1 MQKILKKCPFFILH
15 SSLVIVFFT
24 ISCSLLVVHCFGQ
37 DRPAGKPPLLPFQTP
52 APQQT
57 SDEQLAIQFFQNRDF
72 EKAVD
77 IYERLYNKQ
86 PVLYYPYYYYCLIEI
101 HEYDKAEKLVKSA
114 RKADP
119 YAPKYMV
126 DLGYIYYREGNH
138 EKAHK
143 LYEDAL
149 KALPPNQQQIN
160 DLANAFNSHLE
171 NDYAIKTYLKG
182 RELLKNAYPFSLE
195 LSMTYER
202 MGKYKEMIEEYLNL
216 LDFKQSYLAT
226 VEDRLQSALANDPDD
241 SKNEIFRKTI
251 LLRAQ
256 KEPDKSYY
264 SELLWWYS
272 VQQRDFELA
281 LVQAKSLDRRLKENG
296 NRVLQLAKLCFSNN
310 NYDAAIDAY
319 KYLIGKG
326 SEYPFYNESKAGLLN
341 THYFKAVSEPNPLPK
356 DLTSLEKEFE
366 SEIQAM
372 GINKQSVSMVR
383 NLAHLEAFYLDKTD
397 QAIDQLNHIIEL
409 NGINP
414 QDKADCKLDLA
425 DILLFTNDVWE
436 ATLLYQQVNLDFRN
450 DAIGQEA
457 KFRNARLSYY
467 IGEFKWAQAQLDVL
481 KAATSKLIANDA
493 MALSLLI
500 SENFD
505 ADSNTVALGLYARAD
520 LLDFR
525 NMDEMALKTLDS
537 IPMHFKEHTIMNQM
551 LFKKAKIKIKQ
562 GKFPEADTLLGTLVK
577 NFPDDILTDDALI
590 TRGRLNEEQIR
601 DKDKAMAYYEE
612 LMTQYPGSI
621 FNVEARKRFRTLR
634 GDKIQ

>member
-1 MQKILKKCPFFILH
+1 LKNL
-15 SSLVIVFFT
+15 
-24 ISCSLLVVHCFGQ
+24 
-37 DRPAGKPPLLPFQTP
+37 PA
-52 APQQT
+52 
-57 SDEQLAIQFFQNRDF
+57 
-72 EKAVD
+72 
-77 IYERLYNKQ
+77 
-86 PVLYYPYYYYCLIEI
+86 
-101 HEYDKAEKLVKSA
+101 
-114 RKADP
+114 
-119 YAPKYMV
+119 
-126 DLGYIYYREGNH
+126 
-138 EKAHK
+138 
-143 LYEDAL
+143 
-149 KALPPNQQQIN
+149 NQQQIN
-160 DLANAFNSHLE
+160 DLANAFNNHLE
-171 NDYAIKTYLKG
+171 TDYAIKTYLKG
-182 RELLKNAYPFSLE
+182 RELLKNMYPFSFE
-195 LSMTYER
+195 LSLTYER

-216 LDFKQSYLAT
+216 LDFKQSYLST

-281 LVQAKSLDRRLKENG
+281 LIQAKSLDRRLKEDG
-296 NRVLQLAKLCFSNN
+296 NRVMQLAKLCFSNN

-326 SEYPFYNESKAGLLN
+326 TDCPYYNESKAELLN
-341 THYFKAVSEPNPLPK
+341 TRYFKATSDPNPLPK

-366 SEIQAM
+366 TEIQAM

-383 NLAHLEAFYLDKTD
+383 NLAHLDAFYLNKTD
-397 QAIDQLNHIIEL
+397 QAVDRLNQIIGM
-409 NGINP
+409 NDITP
-414 QDKADCKLDLA
+414 QSKAECKLDLA

-457 KFRNARLSYY
+457 KFRNAKLSYY
-467 IGEFKWAQAQLDVL
+467 IGEFKWAEAQLDVL

-505 ADSNTVALGLYARAD
+505 ADSNTVALALFAHAD

-525 NMDEMALKTLDS
+525 NLDEMALKSLDS
-537 IPMHFKEHTIMNQM
+537 IPLVFKEHTIMDQV

-562 GKFPEADTLLGTLVK
+562 GKFEEADTLLGTLVK
-577 NFPDDILTDDALI
+577 NYPDDILTDDALI
-590 TRGRLNEEQIR
+590 TRGRLNEEQIKS
-601 DKDKAMAYYEE
+601 KDKAMAYYEE

-621 FNVEARKRFRTLR
+621 FNPEARKRFRILR